1 MKKVMIFLL
10 ACLSS
15 TVMLAQELH
24 YTIDWTGCGPDN
36 TKITG
41 VLMIDGE
48 EVYNG
53 EGMEEAGGG
62 LLEMGVFDQ
71 DGICRGSKFPTWRS
85 KSNQWIYQLQFR
97 GVVGYSVFHFKIYDH
112 ATGTELPLVDDFGV
126 EITYQGNYTYP
137 WNGANSGVT
146 NPFPLNF
153 VTVPSEYTLP
163 ITGYGDQTNPGGYY
177 LIASPIGEVSPAAV
191 TNMIPANEGGDFD
204 LYYYDQTKELEWIN
218 IKDGN
223 TPLQAGKGYLY
234 AREQGATLTFSGT
247 PITESP
253 YEVNLVYDENADL
266 PGWNLIGN
274 PYATQATLDK
284 AYYRLN
290 SDGSALNAETE
301 SAQVNAMEGVFV
313 HTDAPGTAT
322 FTTGSKSSQ
331 TVSLNLV
338 RNDRA
343 ASLVDRAIVRFD
355 QGGTLPKFMLDPTN
369 TRVYIPQDGEDYAV
383 ATCGDDNVM
392 PVSFKAK
399 ENGSY
404 TLKVSIDNVEMG
416 YLHLIDNKTGN
427 DIDLLATPNYTFEAN
442 SHDYAERFS
451 LVYATTDGLN
461 ESFAF
466 FNGSNWIIENG
477 GKALLQVVD
486 VTGRVLRS
494 EQISGNAEI
503 DLGNVAGVYVLRLIN
518 GNDTKVQKVVVR

>member
-137 WNGANSGVT
+137 WNGANSGVS

-163 ITGYGDQTNPGGYY
+163 ITGYGEGEGKWH
-177 LIASPIGEVSPAAV
+177 LISSPVGSVQASAV
-191 TNMIPANEGGDFD
+191 ENLMSNSFD
-204 LYYYDQTKELEWIN
+204 LYSFDQTANLEWIN
-218 IKDGN
+218 MHDGG
-223 TPLQAGKGYLY
+223 TLAAGTGYLY
-234 AREQGATLTFSGT
+234 ANSADVTLTFTGSAYEGEGT
-247 PITESP
+247 FPLTYSTTNP
-253 YEVNLVYDENADL
+253 DATMH
-266 PGWNLIGN
+266 GWNLVGN
-274 PYATQATLDK
+274 PFAQPASVDHEFYVMNEAGTEIITGSGNVPAMNGIFVKAT
-284 AYYRLN
+284 
-290 SDGSALNAETE
+290 AENQ
-301 SAQVNAMEGVFV
+301 SV
-313 HTDAPGTAT
+313 T
-322 FTTGSKSSQ
+322 FTPNGTNTGSKLA
-331 TVSLNLV
+331 LNLV

-343 ASLVDRAIVRFD
+343 ASLVDRAVVRFD

-427 DIDLLATPNYTFEAN
+427 DIDLLATPSYTFEAN

-518 GNDTKVQKVVVR
+518 GNDTKVQKVVVK

>member
-1 MKKVMIFLL
+1 MKRKSILLL
-10 ACLSS
+10 AFTLVFGVIQAQDRYTFNPNDYMTNLPYRTQILINGTEQTSS
-15 TVMLAQELH
+15 E
-24 YTIDWTGCGPDN
+24 I
-36 TKITG
+36 
-41 VLMIDGE
+41 
-48 EVYNG
+48 EVG
-53 EGMEEAGGG
+53 AFVG
-62 LLEMGVFDQ
+62 DQ
-71 DGICRGSKFPTWRS
+71 VRGSGRVEKMNTSIDYYRVDLA
-85 KSNQWIYQLQFR
+85 IYYTNP
-97 GVVGYSVFHFKIYDH
+97 GEPVTFKIYDH
-112 ATGTELPLVDDFGV
+112 QNQIEYTEYSATIRGEQVAMTTGNDVLTTNKYPLVLAFTSPSTSLDLTI
-126 EITYQGNYTYP
+126 EP
-137 WNGANSGVT
+137 WTDN
-146 NPFPLNF
+146 
-153 VTVPSEYTLP
+153 
-163 ITGYGDQTNPGGYY
+163 GGYY
-177 LIASPIGEVSPAAV
+177 LIAPPFGNVNPANV
-191 TNMIPANEGGDFD
+191 TNMIPAADGGDFD
-204 LYYYDQTKELEWIN
+204 LYYFDQSASDGLEWIN

-223 TPLQAGKGYLY
+223 TDLQKGKGYLY
-234 AREQGATLTFSGT
+234 AREQGATLTFTGT
-247 PITESP
+247 PITDAS
-253 YEVNLVYDENADL
+253 YSVDLVYDDNAEFA
-266 PGWNLIGN
+266 GWNLIGN
-274 PYATQATLDK
+274 PYATAATLDK
-284 AYYRLN
+284 PFYRLA
-290 SDGSALNAETE
+290 SGGSEVNPTTE
-301 SAQVNAMEGVFV
+301 STSINAMEGVFV
-313 HTDAPGTAT
+313 HATAAGTAT

-343 ASLVDRAIVRFD
+343 ASFVDRAIVRFD

-427 DIDLLATPNYTFEAN
+427 DIDLLATPSYTFEAN

-518 GNDTKVQKVVVR
+518 GDNVRVQKVIVK

>member
-1 MKKVMIFLL
+1 MKKVILTLIMALTMGGSIF
-10 ACLSS
+10 AQDSHWPGFDE
-15 TVMLAQELH
+15 TV
-24 YTIDWTGCGPDN
+24 YTMNNGI
-36 TKITG
+36 IAYIQ
-41 VLMIDGE
+41 IDGNYVTTDMNFASL
-48 EVYNG
+48 EVCPFVG
-53 EGMEEAGGG
+53 DEQRGP
-62 LLEMGVFDQ
+62 GVFLVDYTSFGLSYPVFWGSIHYNHTVSS
-71 DGICRGSKFPTWRS
+71 DVGKAVSLKMFDHESGIEYNICTTIPET
-85 KSNQWIYQLQFR
+85 I
-97 GVVGYSVFHFKIYDH
+97 V
-112 ATGTELPLVDDFGV
+112 TGTDYADIF
-126 EITYQGNYTYP
+126 
-137 WNGANSGVT
+137 
-146 NPFPLNF
+146 NPVILNF
-153 VTVPSEYTLP
+153 TTPATEPYKLD
-163 ITGYGDQTNPGGYY
+163 ITGYGEGDGKWYF
-177 LIASPIGEVSPAAV
+177 IASPVTEPITPSAV
-191 TNMIPANEGGDFD
+191 NGFLTDNYD
-204 LYYYDQTKELEWIN
+204 LYYFDQNGDGQGNEWFNYEANPFTIES
-218 IKDGN
+218 K
-223 TPLQAGKGYLY
+223 KGYLY
-234 AREQGATLTFSGT
+234 ASKTDTQLQFAGTDCTDGTVELEYSTTNPDATMH
-247 PITESP
+247 
-253 YEVNLVYDENADL
+253 
-266 PGWNLIGN
+266 GWNLVGN
-274 PYATQATLDK
+274 PFAQPASVDHEFYVMNEAGTEIITGSGNVPAMNGIFVKAT
-284 AYYRLN
+284 
-290 SDGSALNAETE
+290 AENQ
-301 SAQVNAMEGVFV
+301 SV
-313 HTDAPGTAT
+313 T
-322 FTTGSKSSQ
+322 FTPNGTNTGSKLA
-331 TVSLNLV
+331 LNLV

-427 DIDLLATPNYTFEAN
+427 DIDLLATPSYTFEAN

-518 GNDTKVQKVVVR
+518 GDNVRVQKVIVK

>member
-1 MKKVMIFLL
+1 MKRKSILLL
-10 ACLSS
+10 AFTLVFGVIQAQDRYTFNPNDYMTNLPYRTQILINGTEQTSS
-15 TVMLAQELH
+15 E
-24 YTIDWTGCGPDN
+24 I
-36 TKITG
+36 
-41 VLMIDGE
+41 
-48 EVYNG
+48 EVG
-53 EGMEEAGGG
+53 AFVG
-62 LLEMGVFDQ
+62 DQ
-71 DGICRGSKFPTWRS
+71 VRGSGRVEKMNTSIDYYRVDLA
-85 KSNQWIYQLQFR
+85 IYYTNP
-97 GVVGYSVFHFKIYDH
+97 GEPVTFKIYDH
-112 ATGTELPLVDDFGV
+112 QNQIEYTEYSATIRGEQVAMTTGNDVLTTNKYPLVLAFTSPSTSLDLTI
-126 EITYQGNYTYP
+126 EP
-137 WNGANSGVT
+137 WT
-146 NPFPLNF
+146 
-153 VTVPSEYTLP
+153 E
-163 ITGYGDQTNPGGYY
+163 DGGYY
-177 LIASPIGEVSPAAV
+177 LIAPPFGNVNPANV
-191 TNMIPANEGGDFD
+191 TNMIPAEGQGNFD
-204 LYYYDQTKELEWIN
+204 LYYYDQSQPLEWIN

-234 AREQGATLTFSGT
+234 AREQGATLIFSGT
-247 PITESP
+247 PITGNS
-253 YEVNLVYDENADL
+253 YEVELAYNANADL

-274 PYATQATLDK
+274 PFATQATLSR

-338 RNDRA
+338 RNDRS

-369 TRVYIPQDGEDYAV
+369 TRVYIPQEGTDYAV

-427 DIDLLATPNYTFEAN
+427 DIDLLATPSYTFEAN

-494 EQISGNAEI
+494 EQISGSAEI

-518 GNDTKVQKVVVR
+518 GNDTKVQKVVVK

>member
-1 MKKVMIFLL
+1 M
-10 ACLSS
+10 LSFTS
-15 TVMLAQELH
+15 
-24 YTIDWTGCGPDN
+24 P
-36 TKITG
+36 
-41 VLMIDGE
+41 
-48 EVYNG
+48 
-53 EGMEEAGGG
+53 
-62 LLEMGVFDQ
+62 
-71 DGICRGSKFPTWRS
+71 
-85 KSNQWIYQLQFR
+85 
-97 GVVGYSVFHFKIYDH
+97 
-112 ATGTELPLVDDFGV
+112 ATEPYKLD
-126 EITYQGNYTYP
+126 
-137 WNGANSGVT
+137 
-146 NPFPLNF
+146 
-153 VTVPSEYTLP
+153 
-163 ITGYGDQTNPGGYY
+163 ITGYGSGNGNWYF
-177 LIASPIGEVSPAAV
+177 IASPV
-191 TNMIPANEGGDFD
+191 TEQITPSAENGFLTDNYD
-204 LYYYDQTKELEWIN
+204 LYYFNQNGDDQGKEWMNYRENAFN
-218 IKDGN
+218 IKSK
-223 TPLQAGKGYLY
+223 KGYLY
-234 AREQGATLTFSGT
+234 ASQTNTQLQFAGTDCNDGTVELEYSTTNPDATMH
-247 PITESP
+247 
-253 YEVNLVYDENADL
+253 
-266 PGWNLIGN
+266 GWNLVGN
-274 PYATQATLDK
+274 PFAQPASVDHEFYVMNEAGTEIITGSGNVPAMNGIFVKAT
-284 AYYRLN
+284 
-290 SDGSALNAETE
+290 AENQ
-301 SAQVNAMEGVFV
+301 SV
-313 HTDAPGTAT
+313 T
-322 FTTGSKSSQ
+322 FTPNGTNTGSKLA
-331 TVSLNLV
+331 LNLV

-399 ENGSY
+399 ENGTY

-427 DIDLLATPNYTFEAN
+427 DIDLLATPSYTFEAN

-518 GNDTKVQKVVVR
+518 GDNVRVQKVIVK

>member
-1 MKKVMIFLL
+1 MRIKYYLLCAAMLICGSIVAQEHHYQAVIFENNMTFRARVCIDGVEQQSIDVIEIGAFNGDVCTDSKFIKTFGSANYYRVNMTIGGVASYPLTFKL
-10 ACLSS
+10 YNHTEGQEEEMLNYILTDPDGNVCESLMWANDQNYGSYKSPYTLNFIHSSS
-15 TVMLAQELH
+15 TLDL
-24 YTIDWTGCGPDN
+24 TI
-36 TKITG
+36 
-41 VLMIDGE
+41 
-48 EVYNG
+48 
-53 EGMEEAGGG
+53 
-62 LLEMGVFDQ
+62 
-71 DGICRGSKFPTWRS
+71 S
-85 KSNQWIYQLQFR
+85 
-97 GVVGYSVFHFKIYDH
+97 
-112 ATGTELPLVDDFGV
+112 
-126 EITYQGNYTYP
+126 
-137 WNGANSGVT
+137 
-146 NPFPLNF
+146 
-153 VTVPSEYTLP
+153 
-163 ITGYGDQTNPGGYY
+163 GYGDQTNPGGYY
-177 LIASPIGEVSPAAV
+177 LIAPPFGEVNPGDV
-191 TNMIPANEGGDFD
+191 TYMIPAEGEGSFD
-204 LYYYDQTKELEWIN
+204 LYYFDQTQELEWIN

-223 TPLQAGKGYLY
+223 TPLQPGKGYLY

-253 YEVNLVYDENADL
+253 YVVDLVYDENADL

-274 PYATQATLDK
+274 PYATQATLDQPF
-284 AYYRLN
+284 YRLEEG
-290 SDGSALNAETE
+290 GSEVSSTTE
-301 SAQVNAMEGVFV
+301 STSINAMEGVFV
-313 HTDAPGTAT
+313 HATAAGTAT

-427 DIDLLATPNYTFEAN
+427 DIDLLATPSYTFEAN

>member
-1 MKKVMIFLL
+1 
-10 ACLSS
+10 
-15 TVMLAQELH
+15 
-24 YTIDWTGCGPDN
+24 
-36 TKITG
+36 
-41 VLMIDGE
+41 
-48 EVYNG
+48 
-53 EGMEEAGGG
+53 
-62 LLEMGVFDQ
+62 
-71 DGICRGSKFPTWRS
+71 
-85 KSNQWIYQLQFR
+85 
-97 GVVGYSVFHFKIYDH
+97 
-112 ATGTELPLVDDFGV
+112 
-126 EITYQGNYTYP
+126 
-137 WNGANSGVT
+137 
-146 NPFPLNF
+146 
-153 VTVPSEYTLP
+153 
-163 ITGYGDQTNPGGYY
+163 
-177 LIASPIGEVSPAAV
+177 
-191 TNMIPANEGGDFD
+191 
-204 LYYYDQTKELEWIN
+204 
-218 IKDGN
+218 
-223 TPLQAGKGYLY
+223 
-234 AREQGATLTFSGT
+234 
-247 PITESP
+247 
-253 YEVNLVYDENADL
+253 
-266 PGWNLIGN
+266 
-274 PYATQATLDK
+274 
-284 AYYRLN
+284 
-290 SDGSALNAETE
+290 
-301 SAQVNAMEGVFV
+301 MEGVFV
-313 HTDAPGTAT
+313 HATAAGTAT

-343 ASLVDRAIVRFD
+343 ASFVDRAIVRFD

-427 DIDLLATPNYTFEAN
+427 DIDLLATPSYTFEAN

-518 GNDTKVQKVVVR
+518 GDNVRVQKVVVK